1 MLWGE
6 ILTQLVGLW
15 VVYTPKSVILHTKN
29 DGFGKCISF
38 EIWQVVDIY
47 VKFFG
52 AGGTPP
58 NK

>member
-15 VVYTPKSVILHTKN
+15 VVYTAKSVILHTKFKN

-38 EIWQVVDIY
+38 QIY
-47 VKFFG
+47 GYIGYLYLYVSFLG
-52 AGGTPP
+52 V
-58 NK
+58 